1 MLQKSLG
8 ILEVFE
14 AFWHVTFWQLNPRGL
29 VLFMFLVLFGC
40 VDSVYS
46 RRSLQ
51 DPAGLKTR
59 MKMERLRN
67 IKEQAEMDGGV
78 LSMGDRS
85 VLSGPG
91 KGWF

>member
-1 MLQKSLG
+1 MS
-8 ILEVFE
+8 
-14 AFWHVTFWQLNPRGL
+14 T
-29 VLFMFLVLFGC
+29 
-40 VDSVYS
+40 VYS

-67 IKEQAEMDGGV
+67 IKEQAEMDGGA

-85 VLSGPG
+85 VLSGR
-91 KGWF
+91 